1 MTENEAI
8 KILTLSEEEQK
19 EFPNLKEIYA
29 IAVKALE
36 EVQQYRAI
44 GTVEELKTATK
55 YIRLVAKHGTTGEVI
70 ETCAEYES
78 IGTVEQCR
86 GAVLLQKQKKIRP
99 GYRGVDEPLCPYCDK
114 VLKHEDTCECGQ
126 RIDWS
131 DTSETENT

>member
-36 EVQQYRAI
+36 EVQQYR
-44 GTVEELKTATK
+44 V
-55 YIRLVAKHGTTGEVI
+55 
-70 ETCAEYES
+70 

-86 GAVLLQKQKKIRP
+86 EAVRLQKQKKIRP
-99 GYRGVDEPLCPYCDK
+99 GYRDVDEPLCPYCDK
-114 VLKHEDTCECGQ
+114 VLKHEDICECGQ

-131 DTSETENT
+131 DIPEKENT